1 MLGTPS
7 LEELREMNPDHRQA
21 LPAKVVRGKTRN
33 SRVCP
38 HLCGGANVHACAVA
52 CMSAREQAF
61 VQMCACMRICP
72 CMHPC
77 VRAILHAHMSA
88 CVRAPLSEQLPDKRV
103 WLSFVGCQFSAWHRD
118 CSALAHTA
126 VVFRQ
131 SLEPRKLEQLIGDVD
146 TTAIQLVEV
155 IRAQSFQTGASRQ
168 SLACGS

>member
-1 MLGTPS
+1 MLAQS
-7 LEELREMNPDHRQA
+7 
-21 LPAKVVRGKTRN
+21 
-33 SRVCP
+33 
-38 HLCGGANVHACAVA
+38 HACLRVSKRLCKCVRA
-52 CMSAREQAF
+52 CAFAR
-61 VQMCACMRICP
+61 ACIRA
-72 CMHPC
+72 C
-77 VRAILHAHMSA
+77 VRAILHAHMSV
-88 CVRAPLSEQLPDKRV
+88 CVRAPLSEQLPDERV